1 MSIYQSGFALGSE
14 HQRRCPRIS
23 ILERGVWV
31 QDDSKPCT
39 CKSTPILYQG
49 SHIFPSHRHS
59 RGGEIGISS
68 IPGFISR
75 HGKNNGKDIRD
86 VHPFLRV
93 HLRAGSR
100 DDDTLILSKSQV
112 IAFRDAL
119 TSWIQRAK

>member
-23 ILERGVWV
+23 IKEGFWQ

-39 CKSTPILYQG
+39 CRSTPILYRG
-49 SHIFPSHRHS
+49 SHIFPSQRDP

-68 IPGFISR
+68 IPGFITR
-75 HGKNNGKDIRD
+75 NGKDDAEDIGD

-93 HLRAGSR
+93 HLTPASP
-100 DDDTLILSKSQV
+100 DTDTLILTKSQV
-112 IAFRDAL
+112 MAFRDAL